1 MADRT
6 ASSRRPASRSA
17 RRDRVALITWPK
29 AHHAR
34 VGLDLRLEWDRVA
47 AVHPNVTPVAVAGY
61 ALAQALA
68 AHPAANRRVAIWGVR
83 SNPTVRLSF
92 AIDVK
97 NDLRIAVV
105 DRANEFDPRQFQ
117 SALRT
122 AARDA
127 RAGTGRLAMATRLI
141 EILPVPVGRPVLR
154 VWSAITAGLG
164 IGALGI
170 SGAPFGAAM
179 ISSVARFA
187 LPAVDVPFVPFTRC
201 AMVCSVGAVTP
212 LVVARSG
219 QAVVVDALDIRVS
232 YDHRVCDAGQ
242 LAGLLESFLAACYE
256 PVNGGGPTPS

>member
-1 MADRT
+1 MADTT
-6 ASSRRPASRSA
+6 ARRPTPRSA

-47 AVHPNVTPVAVAGY
+47 ATHPNVVPVALAGY

-68 AHPAANRRVAIWGVR
+68 SHPAANRRVAIWGVR
-83 SNPTVRLSF
+83 PNPTVRLSF
-92 AIDVK
+92 AVDVK

-105 DRANEFDPRQFQ
+105 DRADEFEPRQFQ
-117 SALRT
+117 LALRS

-127 RAGTGRLAMATRLI
+127 RAGKGRLAMATRLI
-141 EILPVPVGRPVLR
+141 EVLPVPIGRPVLR
-154 VWSAITAGLG
+154 IWSVVTAGLG

-179 ISSVARFA
+179 ISSVARFG

-201 AMVCSVGAVTP
+201 AMVCSVGAVSP
-212 LVVARSG
+212 AVVARNG
-219 QAVVVDALDIRVS
+219 RAVVVDAVEIRVS

-256 PVNGGGPTPS
+256 PVKVGGPTGS